1 MRIIF
6 LVAVG
11 LAAWLVYR
19 LYLRQLLAQGKA
31 GRIKIALIAVGFL
44 FLALAVTGRAPALFA
59 VLGALM
65 TQAMRFWPLLVRFAP
80 GLVKHL
86 GGNPLRGGAFG
97 GGPGGAGAGASQVR
111 TATILMTLDHA
122 SGQMEGEVL
131 SGEFRGR
138 ALSSMAAAEIIRLHT
153 ACRTDDPEALRLLE
167 AYIAR
172 ERAAEFENGGRPD
185 GEPGA
190 GGTHGGER
198 QQERSGSGRQG
209 NADGARDG
217 GSMSLSEAADVLGLP
232 TDADRETVIAAHR
245 TLMSRLH
252 PDKGGSDYLAMKV
265 NAARQ
270 VMLDALARNA

>member
-1 MRIIF
+1 
-6 LVAVG
+6 
-11 LAAWLVYR
+11 
-19 LYLRQLLAQGKA
+19 
-31 GRIKIALIAVGFL
+31 
-44 FLALAVTGRAPALFA
+44 
-59 VLGALM
+59 M

-122 SGQMEGEVL
+122 SGQMDGEVL

-153 ACRTDDPEALRLLE
+153 ACRADDPEALRLLE

-190 GGTHGGER
+190 GGARTAARTARGAVGEA
-198 QQERSGSGRQG
+198 GDAG
-209 NADGARDG
+209 AAPMDARDG

-232 TDADRETVIAAHR
+232 TDADREAVIAAHR

-270 VMLDALARNA
+270 VMLDALERNA